1 VTPMPGPIAITGA
14 SGGLG
19 GRVAA
24 QLAGRAQ
31 LRLIVRDSA
40 KAPQLPDAEVAV
52 ADYREPATVTAALRG
67 VETVL
72 LVSAGESPERL
83 DLHRDVVAAIKQAGV
98 RRVVYTSFLGASPTA
113 SFPFARDHAHTERA
127 IRNARLELT
136 ALRNSLY
143 ADFVPLLVGDDD
155 VIRGPAADGTVACVS
170 RADIARLAA
179 AVLLDDS
186 HAGFVYD
193 VTGPI
198 AIDLAETALQLSELI
213 GRRITYHP
221 ETLEEALRSRA
232 GAQTWLVE
240 GWVGTYLAIAT
251 GELAVVSHT
260 IEHVTGTPPMSLG
273 EFLRAEPDAWANL
286 RR

>member
-1 VTPMPGPIAITGA
+1 MPGRIAITGA

-31 LRLIVRDSA
+31 LRLIVRDA
-40 KAPQLPDAEVAV
+40 ATAPQLPDAEVSV
-52 ADYREPATVTAALRG
+52 ADYRNPATVTAALRG

-72 LVSAGESPERL
+72 LVSAGESHDRL
-83 DLHRDVVAAIKQAGV
+83 DVHRDVVAAIKAAGA

-127 IRNARLELT
+127 IRNAGLELT

-143 ADFVPLLVGDDD
+143 ADFVPRLVGEDG

-170 RADIARLAA
+170 RTDIARLAA

-186 HAGFVYD
+186 HAGFVYE

-198 AIDLAETALQLSELI
+198 AIDLAETALQLGEVA
-213 GRRITYHP
+213 GRQITYHP
-221 ETLEEALRSRA
+221 ETLDEALRTRA
-232 GAQTWLVE
+232 GAETWLVE
-240 GWVGTYLAIAT
+240 GWIGTYLAIAT
-251 GELAVVSHT
+251 GEVAVVSHT
-260 IEHVTGTPPMSLG
+260 IEHVTGTPPMSFA
-273 EFLRAEPDAWANL
+273 EFLRAEPEAWAHL
-286 RR
+286 RQ